1 MNKKRVALILAA
13 ALGVN
18 TFVVSVGNF
27 GGKVQVV
34 HAQQQG
40 RLTNTEDI
48 NKLNSIKI
56 ETLQTTVESVT
67 DSEVIL
73 TFKDVNK
80 DNVKNVSGSLAYT
93 KFTERPTTD
102 TNGNVNVFWDANTG
116 KATVKGMNAP
126 GIYSG
131 DVTIEY
137 KDGTNKVYTL
147 TLRKTYEENEL
158 TASINVGIGTIE
170 VTDVKVNGQAKTID
184 ASNTL
189 ELYLGD
195 KLIDT
200 IKTSNDN
207 KFTVPDM
214 KVGQVYKLVYKENG
228 NEVTSTQII
237 LTEQEQATVKA
248 YATNT
253 TTAANEIK
261 TVIEKDYDTSTVY
274 VTKTSSANGSTY
286 LNDTNFNFKV
296 GTTSVLDYTQ
306 TETKT
311 ADSNGAHRQGGAKI
325 DVSSTSTTNANL
337 TISVGGENVDLV
349 NLDQAEAGNF
359 LPSHWMTWGP
369 FRNNILQRNVG
380 YGQGF
385 VSLGSEVQSLYD
397 ASKEVSS
404 VGVATINVRDANTNT
419 TTKYKTLYVIGG
431 IKPTPEMTD
440 LTLDPNRPNTNS
452 GATDANMVPVSTV
465 TFNYDT
471 SKLEHGYNSVS
482 LNFTSEETPI
492 LGSTVEQLAQKVID
506 EVFIDSSTNQPAYLL
521 SILPE
526 KAGTADDN
534 TNPKYPTYHTTTPV
548 KASVVIAKDAI
559 DGSIVNAK
567 FERVSASEGN
577 LILTNGEE
585 LLKGTDENTLAR
597 KLSVSGS
604 TGISFV
610 EKDNNGNLVFRVQFN
625 GQVPSTIS
633 WTLDK
638 LSGSINVTSVDAVN
652 FDGEVKP
659 SNANTDRL
667 ESQFDIVA
675 KFNST
680 VPTGGTLGIDG
691 SNSLRVTFSSLTN
704 GSHKISTTTN
714 TGKYQGTYSA
724 GIVVSR
730 TPFTIEVRDVKAV
743 SSTSASIV
751 IDANFFSTD
760 DIPKV
765 SSGVI
770 QYSEKTINGNTT
782 TWSDWKDSSAK
793 VDKSEVKEEAITKT
807 VDGLTTGKT
816 YKFRAVYDYN
826 NGTLT
831 EKIYSNETT
840 EVTLPTSSGSST
852 ITGSG
857 STTGTSG
864 GSTTIYIT
872 TSNSTSYRASVSVNL
887 PSGFSYDLGKNPVA
901 VKITYRDLDGKI
913 VTESKEQFSNVIAK
927 FENGKVVL
935 EGLVPGK
942 DYSEISI
949 DYIDNNGKTKTLV
962 LKNIKVD
969 FTTEL
974 EKYLAN
980 VYQVVFG
987 RPADEAGYHFHLDNL
1002 KNKKVSLR
1010 DFLLNMLTEK
1020 EFVEKYKSTEE
1031 KIEALYS
1038 AIVSRSSDEV
1048 GKKFWIEEYKKL
1060 FEVYGSE
1067 STVLNA
1073 IADRMVNE
1081 NELKKLADKMGV
1093 EW

>member
-73 TFKDVNK
+73 TFKDINK

-116 KATVKGMNAP
+116 KSTVKGMNAP

-170 VTDVKVNGQAKTID
+170 VTYVKVNGQAKTID

-214 KVGQVYKLVYKENG
+214 KAGQVYKLVYKENG
-228 NEVTSTQII
+228 NEVASTQII

-325 DVSSTSTTNANL
+325 DVSSTSTTNSNL
-337 TISVGGENVDLV
+337 TINVGGENVDLV
-349 NLDQAEAGNF
+349 NLDQAEGGNF

-440 LTLDPNRPNTNS
+440 LTLDPTKPNTNS

-506 EVFIDSSTNQPAYLL
+506 EVFIDSSTNQPANLP

-534 TNPKYPTYHTTTPV
+534 TNSKYPTYHTTTPV

-659 SNANTDRL
+659 SNADTDRL

-730 TPFTIEVRDVKAV
+730 TPFTIEARDVKAV

-887 PSGFSYDLGKNPVA
+887 PSGFSYDLGRNPVA

-987 RPADEAGYHFHLDNL
+987 RPADEVGYHFHLDNL

-1031 KIEALYS
+1031 KIEALYN
-1038 AIVSRSSDEV
+1038 AIVNRTSDEA
-1048 GKKFWIEEYKKL
+1048 GKKFWVDEYKKVL
-1060 FEVYGSE
+1060 AVYGSE
-1067 STVLNA
+1067 STALRA

-1081 NELKKLADKMGV
+1081 NELKELADKMGV

>member
-1 MNKKRVALILAA
+1 MNKKRVALTLAV

-116 KATVKGMNAP
+116 KSTVKGMNAP

-214 KVGQVYKLVYKENG
+214 KAGQVYKLVYKENG

-325 DVSSTSTTNANL
+325 DVSSTSTTNSNL
-337 TISVGGENVDLV
+337 TINVGGENVDLV
-349 NLDQAEAGNF
+349 NLDQAEGGNF

-404 VGVATINVRDANTNT
+404 VGVARIDVRDANNT
-419 TTKYKTLYVIGG
+419 IIKYKTLYVIGG

-567 FERVSASEGN
+567 FERVSASEVN
-577 LILTNGEE
+577 LILTNGKE

-826 NGTLT
+826 NGITI
-831 EKIYSNETT
+831 EKIYSNETG
-840 EVTLPTSSGSST
+840 EVTLRTSSVNST

-857 STTGTSG
+857 STTGTST
-864 GSTTIYIT
+864 GSTTINVT

-987 RPADEAGYHFHLDNL
+987 RPADEVGYHFHLKNL
-1002 KNKKVSLR
+1002 MDKKVSLKE
-1010 DFLLNMLTEK
+1010 FLLNMLSEK
-1020 EFVEKYKSTEE
+1020 EFIEKYKSAEE

>member
-170 VTDVKVNGQAKTID
+170 VTDVKVNGKAKTID

-214 KVGQVYKLVYKENG
+214 KAGQVYKLVYKENG
-228 NEVTSTQII
+228 NEVASTQII

-286 LNDTNFNFKV
+286 LNDTNFKFKV

-337 TISVGGENVDLV
+337 TISVGGENVDLLY
-349 NLDQAEAGNF
+349 LDKATGGNF
-359 LPSHWMTWGP
+359 LPAYMMTWGP
-369 FRNNILQRNVG
+369 FRRYLTTADNGKQMNVA
-380 YGQGF
+380 YGVGS
-385 VSLGSEVQSLYD
+385 VGLGSEVQSLYD

-404 VGVATINVRDANTNT
+404 VGVATIVINS
-419 TTKYKTLYVIGG
+419 TKYKSLYVMGG
-431 IKPTPEMTD
+431 VKPILEMNEIPPTASKPD
-440 LTLDPNRPNTNS
+440 TNS
-452 GATDANMVPVSTV
+452 GATNASSVPVNTV

-482 LNFTSEETPI
+482 LNFTAEETPI
-492 LGSTVEQLAQKVID
+492 LGSTVAQLEDMVDNELFADQSGALVDLPHI
-506 EVFIDSSTNQPAYLL
+506 A
-521 SILPE
+521 PE
-526 KAGTADDN
+526 KAGTNDSDTSKFN
-534 TNPKYPTYHTTTPV
+534 TRHTTTPV
-548 KASVVIAKDAI
+548 KTSVVIAKDAI
-559 DGSIVNAK
+559 DGIIVNAK

-585 LLKGTDENTLAR
+585 LLKGTDGNTLA
-597 KLSVSGS
+597 KNLIVSGS
-604 TGISFV
+604 NGVSF
-610 EKDNNGNLVFRVQFN
+610 EKQNINGDLVFRVQFN
-625 GQVPSTIS
+625 GQVPSTIN
-633 WTLDK
+633 WK
-638 LSGSINVTSVDAVN
+638 LNDLGSTINITGVDAVN
-652 FDGEVKP
+652 FDGEVKV
-659 SNANTDRL
+659 SNANTDKI
-667 ESQFDIVA
+667 EGQFDIVA

-765 SSGVI
+765 SGGVI

-826 NGTLT
+826 NGTST

-987 RPADEAGYHFHLDNL
+987 RPADEVGYHFHLKNL
-1002 KNKKVSLR
+1002 MDKKVSLKE
-1010 DFLLNMLTEK
+1010 FLLNMLSEK
-1020 EFVEKYKSTEE
+1020 EFIEKYKSAEE

>member
-1 MNKKRVALILAA
+1 MNKKRVALTLAA

-116 KATVKGMNAP
+116 KSTVKGMNAP

-214 KVGQVYKLVYKENG
+214 KAGQVYKLVYKENG

-337 TISVGGENVDLV
+337 TISVGGENVDLLY
-349 NLDQAEAGNF
+349 LDKATGGNF
-359 LPSHWMTWGP
+359 LPAYMMTWGP
-369 FRNNILQRNVG
+369 FRGYLTTADNGKQMNVA
-380 YGQGF
+380 YGVGS
-385 VSLGSEVQSLYD
+385 VGLGSEVQSLYD

-404 VGVATINVRDANTNT
+404 VGVAIIVINR
-419 TTKYKTLYVIGG
+419 TKYKSLYVMGG
-431 IKPTPEMTD
+431 VKPILEMNEIPPTASKPD
-440 LTLDPNRPNTNS
+440 TNS

-482 LNFTSEETPI
+482 LNFTAEETPI
-492 LGSTVEQLAQKVID
+492 LGSTVAQLADMVDNELFADQSGALVDLPHI
-506 EVFIDSSTNQPAYLL
+506 A
-521 SILPE
+521 PE
-526 KAGTADDN
+526 KAGTNDSDTSKFN
-534 TNPKYPTYHTTTPV
+534 TRHTTTPV

-567 FERVSASEGN
+567 FERVSASEVN
-577 LILTNGEE
+577 LILTNGKE

-625 GQVPSTIS
+625 GQVPSTIN
-633 WTLDK
+633 WK
-638 LSGSINVTSVDAVN
+638 LNDLGSTINITRVDAVN
-652 FDGEVKP
+652 FDGEVKV
-659 SNANTDRL
+659 SNANTDKI
-667 ESQFDIVA
+667 EGQFDIVA

-765 SSGVI
+765 SGGVI

-826 NGTLT
+826 NGTST

-840 EVTLPTSSGSST
+840 EVTLPTSSVNST

-864 GSTTIYIT
+864 GSTTINVT
-872 TSNSTSYRASVSVNL
+872 TINSTSYRASVSVNL

-987 RPADEAGYHFHLDNL
+987 RPADEVGYHFHLKNL
-1002 KNKKVSLR
+1002 MDKKVSLKE
-1010 DFLLNMLTEK
+1010 FLLNMLSEK
-1020 EFVEKYKSTEE
+1020 EFIEKYKSAEE

>member
-1 MNKKRVALILAA
+1 
-13 ALGVN
+13 
-18 TFVVSVGNF
+18 
-27 GGKVQVV
+27 
-34 HAQQQG
+34 
-40 RLTNTEDI
+40 
-48 NKLNSIKI
+48 
-56 ETLQTTVESVT
+56 
-67 DSEVIL
+67 
-73 TFKDVNK
+73 
-80 DNVKNVSGSLAYT
+80 
-93 KFTERPTTD
+93 
-102 TNGNVNVFWDANTG
+102 
-116 KATVKGMNAP
+116 
-126 GIYSG
+126 
-131 DVTIEY
+131 
-137 KDGTNKVYTL
+137 
-147 TLRKTYEENEL
+147 
-158 TASINVGIGTIE
+158 
-170 VTDVKVNGQAKTID
+170 
-184 ASNTL
+184 
-189 ELYLGD
+189 
-195 KLIDT
+195 
-200 IKTSNDN
+200 
-207 KFTVPDM
+207 
-214 KVGQVYKLVYKENG
+214 
-228 NEVTSTQII
+228 
-237 LTEQEQATVKA
+237 
-248 YATNT
+248 
-253 TTAANEIK
+253 
-261 TVIEKDYDTSTVY
+261 
-274 VTKTSSANGSTY
+274 
-286 LNDTNFNFKV
+286 
-296 GTTSVLDYTQ
+296 
-306 TETKT
+306 
-311 ADSNGAHRQGGAKI
+311 
-325 DVSSTSTTNANL
+325 
-337 TISVGGENVDLV
+337 
-349 NLDQAEAGNF
+349 
-359 LPSHWMTWGP
+359 
-369 FRNNILQRNVG
+369 
-380 YGQGF
+380 
-385 VSLGSEVQSLYD
+385 
-397 ASKEVSS
+397 
-404 VGVATINVRDANTNT
+404 
-419 TTKYKTLYVIGG
+419 
-431 IKPTPEMTD
+431 MTD
-440 LTLDPNRPNTNS
+440 LTLDPRPNTNS

-492 LGSTVEQLAQKVID
+492 LGSTVGQLAQKVID

-659 SNANTDRL
+659 SNADTDRL

-826 NGTLT
+826 NGTST

-987 RPADEAGYHFHLDNL
+987 RPADEVGYHFHLKNL
-1002 KNKKVSLR
+1002 MDKKVSLKE
-1010 DFLLNMLTEK
+1010 FLLNMLSEK
-1020 EFVEKYKSTEE
+1020 EFIEKYKSAEE

>member
-73 TFKDVNK
+73 TFKDINK

-116 KATVKGMNAP
+116 KSTVKGMNAP

-170 VTDVKVNGQAKTID
+170 VTYVKVNGQAKTID

-214 KVGQVYKLVYKENG
+214 KAGQVYKLVYKENG
-228 NEVTSTQII
+228 NEVASTQII

-325 DVSSTSTTNANL
+325 DVSSTSTTNSNL
-337 TISVGGENVDLV
+337 TINVGGENVDLV
-349 NLDQAEAGNF
+349 NLDQAEGGNF

-440 LTLDPNRPNTNS
+440 LTLDPTKPNTNS

-506 EVFIDSSTNQPAYLL
+506 EVFIDSSTNQPANLP

-534 TNPKYPTYHTTTPV
+534 TNSKYPTYHTTTPV

-659 SNANTDRL
+659 SNADTDRL

-730 TPFTIEVRDVKAV
+730 TPFTIEARDVKAV

-887 PSGFSYDLGKNPVA
+887 PSGFSYDLGRNPVA

-987 RPADEAGYHFHLDNL
+987 RPADEVGYHFHLDNL

-1031 KIEALYS
+1031 KIEALYN
-1038 AIVSRSSDEV
+1038 AIVNRTSDEA
-1048 GKKFWIEEYKKL
+1048 GKKFWVDEYKKVL
-1060 FEVYGSE
+1060 AVYGSE
-1067 STVLNA
+1067 STALRA

-1081 NELKKLADKMGV
+1081 NELKELADKVGV

>member
-93 KFTERPTTD
+93 KFTERPTTY

-170 VTDVKVNGQAKTID
+170 VTYVKVNGQPKTID

-214 KVGQVYKLVYKENG
+214 KAGQVYKLVYKENG
-228 NEVTSTQII
+228 NEVASTQII

-253 TTAANEIK
+253 TTAENEIK
-261 TVIEKDYDTSTVY
+261 TAIEKDYDTSTIY

-286 LNDTNFNFKV
+286 LNDTNFKFKV

-337 TISVGGENVDLV
+337 TISVGGENVDLLY
-349 NLDQAEAGNF
+349 LDKATGGNF
-359 LPSHWMTWGP
+359 LPAYMMTWGP
-369 FRNNILQRNVG
+369 FRRYLTTADNGKQMNVA
-380 YGQGF
+380 YGVGS
-385 VSLGSEVQSLYD
+385 VGLGSEVQSLYD

-404 VGVATINVRDANTNT
+404 VGVATIVINS
-419 TTKYKTLYVIGG
+419 TKYKSLYVMGG
-431 IKPTPEMTD
+431 VKPILEMNEIPPTASKPD
-440 LTLDPNRPNTNS
+440 TNS
-452 GATDANMVPVSTV
+452 GATNASSVPVNTV

-482 LNFTSEETPI
+482 LNFTAEETPI
-492 LGSTVEQLAQKVID
+492 LGSTVAQLADMVDNELFADQSGALVDLPHI
-506 EVFIDSSTNQPAYLL
+506 A
-521 SILPE
+521 PE
-526 KAGTADDN
+526 KAGTNDSDTSKFN
-534 TNPKYPTYHTTTPV
+534 TRHTTTPV

-585 LLKGTDENTLAR
+585 LLKGTDGNTLA
-597 KLSVSGS
+597 KNLIVSGS
-604 TGISFV
+604 NGVSF
-610 EKDNNGNLVFRVQFN
+610 EKQNINGDLVFRVQFN
-625 GQVPSTIS
+625 GQVPSTIN
-633 WTLDK
+633 WK
-638 LSGSINVTSVDAVN
+638 LNDLGSTINITGVDAVN
-652 FDGEVKP
+652 FDGEVKV
-659 SNANTDRL
+659 SNANTDKI
-667 ESQFDIVA
+667 EGQFDIVA

-826 NGTLT
+826 NGTST

-987 RPADEAGYHFHLDNL
+987 RPADEVGYHFHLKNL
-1002 KNKKVSLR
+1002 MDKKVSLKE
-1010 DFLLNMLTEK
+1010 FLLNMLSEK
-1020 EFVEKYKSTEE
+1020 EFIEKYKSAEE

>member
-1 MNKKRVALILAA
+1 MNKKRVALTLAA
-13 ALGVN
+13 VLGVN

-214 KVGQVYKLVYKENG
+214 KAGQVYKLVYKENG

-261 TVIEKDYDTSTVY
+261 TVIEKDYDTSTVD

-325 DVSSTSTTNANL
+325 DVSSTSTTNSNL
-337 TISVGGENVDLV
+337 TINVGGENVDLV
-349 NLDQAEAGNF
+349 NLDQAEGGNF

-404 VGVATINVRDANTNT
+404 VGVARIDVRDANNT
-419 TTKYKTLYVIGG
+419 IIKYKTLYVIGG

-567 FERVSASEGN
+567 FERVSASEVN
-577 LILTNGEE
+577 LILTNGKE

-826 NGTLT
+826 NGITI
-831 EKIYSNETT
+831 EKIYSNETG
-840 EVTLPTSSGSST
+840 EVTLRTSSVNST

-857 STTGTSG
+857 STTGTST
-864 GSTTIYIT
+864 GSTTINVT

-987 RPADEAGYHFHLDNL
+987 RPADEVGYHFHLKNL
-1002 KNKKVSLR
+1002 MDKKVSLKE
-1010 DFLLNMLTEK
+1010 FLLNMLSEK
-1020 EFVEKYKSTEE
+1020 EFIEKYKSAEE

>member
-1 MNKKRVALILAA
+1 MNKKRVALTLAA
-13 ALGVN
+13 ALSVN

-214 KVGQVYKLVYKENG
+214 KAGQVYKLVYKENG

-261 TVIEKDYDTSTVY
+261 TAIEKDYDTSTVD

-286 LNDTNFNFKV
+286 LNDTNFKFKV

-349 NLDQAEAGNF
+349 NLDQAEGGNF

-404 VGVATINVRDANTNT
+404 VGVARIDVRDANNT
-419 TTKYKTLYVIGG
+419 IIKYKTLYVIGG

-506 EVFIDSSTNQPAYLL
+506 EVFIDPSTNQPAYLL

-526 KAGTADDN
+526 KAGTANDN

-567 FERVSASEGN
+567 FERVSASEVN
-577 LILTNGEE
+577 LILTNGKE

-625 GQVPSTIS
+625 GQVPSIIS

-826 NGTLT
+826 NGTST

-840 EVTLPTSSGSST
+840 EVTLRTSSVNST

-857 STTGTSG
+857 STTGTST
-864 GSTTIYIT
+864 GSTTINVT

-987 RPADEAGYHFHLDNL
+987 RPADEVGYHFHLKNL
-1002 KNKKVSLR
+1002 MDKKVSLKE
-1010 DFLLNMLTEK
+1010 FLLNMLSEK
-1020 EFVEKYKSTEE
+1020 EFIEKYKSAEE

>member
-116 KATVKGMNAP
+116 KSTVKGMNAP

-170 VTDVKVNGQAKTID
+170 VTYVKVNGQPKTID

-214 KVGQVYKLVYKENG
+214 KAGQVYKLVYKENG
-228 NEVTSTQII
+228 NEVASTQII

-286 LNDTNFNFKV
+286 LNDTNFKFKV

-337 TISVGGENVDLV
+337 TISVGGENVDLLY
-349 NLDQAEAGNF
+349 LDKATGGNF
-359 LPSHWMTWGP
+359 LPAYMMTWGP
-369 FRNNILQRNVG
+369 FRGYLTTADNGKQMNVA
-380 YGQGF
+380 YGVGS
-385 VSLGSEVQSLYD
+385 VGLGSEVQSLYD

-404 VGVATINVRDANTNT
+404 VGVAIIVINR
-419 TTKYKTLYVIGG
+419 TKYKSLYVMGG
-431 IKPTPEMTD
+431 VKPILEMNEIPPTASKPD
-440 LTLDPNRPNTNS
+440 TNS

-482 LNFTSEETPI
+482 LNFTAEETPI
-492 LGSTVEQLAQKVID
+492 LGSTVAQLADMVDNELFADQSGALVDLPHI
-506 EVFIDSSTNQPAYLL
+506 A
-521 SILPE
+521 PE
-526 KAGTADDN
+526 KAGTNDSDTSKFN
-534 TNPKYPTYHTTTPV
+534 TRHTTTPV

-826 NGTLT
+826 NGTST

-840 EVTLPTSSGSST
+840 EVTLPTSSLNST

-864 GSTTIYIT
+864 GSTTINVT

>member
-1 MNKKRVALILAA
+1 MNKKRVALTLAA
-13 ALGVN
+13 VLGVN

-214 KVGQVYKLVYKENG
+214 KAGQVYKLVYKENG

-261 TVIEKDYDTSTVY
+261 TVIEKDYDTSTVD

-325 DVSSTSTTNANL
+325 DVSSTSTTNSNL
-337 TISVGGENVDLV
+337 TINVGGENVDLV
-349 NLDQAEAGNF
+349 NLDQAEGGNF

-404 VGVATINVRDANTNT
+404 VGVARIDVRDANNT
-419 TTKYKTLYVIGG
+419 IIKYKTLYVIGG

-567 FERVSASEGN
+567 FERVSASEVN
-577 LILTNGEE
+577 LILTNGKE

-826 NGTLT
+826 NGITI
-831 EKIYSNETT
+831 EKIYSNETG
-840 EVTLPTSSGSST
+840 EVTLRTSSVNST

-857 STTGTSG
+857 STTGTST
-864 GSTTIYIT
+864 GSTTINVT

-1010 DFLLNMLTEK
+1010 DFLLNMLNEK

-1031 KIEALYS
+1031 KIEALYN
-1038 AIVSRSSDEV
+1038 AIVNRTSDEA
-1048 GKKFWIEEYKKL
+1048 GKKFWVDEYKKVL
-1060 FEVYGSE
+1060 AVYGSE
-1067 STVLNA
+1067 STALRA

-1081 NELKKLADKMGV
+1081 NELKELADKMGV
-1093 EW
+1093 QW

>member
-1 MNKKRVALILAA
+1 MNKKRVALTLAA

-116 KATVKGMNAP
+116 KSTVKGMNAP

-325 DVSSTSTTNANL
+325 DVSSTSTTNSNL
-337 TISVGGENVDLV
+337 TINVGGENVDLV
-349 NLDQAEAGNF
+349 NLDQAEGGNF

-404 VGVATINVRDANTNT
+404 VGVARIDVRDANNT
-419 TTKYKTLYVIGG
+419 IIKYKTLYVIGG

-567 FERVSASEGN
+567 FERVSASEVN
-577 LILTNGEE
+577 LILTNGKE

-826 NGTLT
+826 NGTST

-840 EVTLPTSSGSST
+840 EVTLRTSSVNST

-857 STTGTSG
+857 GTTTGTST
-864 GSTTIYIT
+864 GSTTITVT
-872 TSNSTSYRASVSVNL
+872 TSNSTLTGTSASVTL
-887 PSGFSYDLGKNPVA
+887 PSGFRYDLGKNPVA

-987 RPADEAGYHFHLDNL
+987 RPADEVGYHFHLDNL

-1031 KIEALYS
+1031 KIEALYN
-1038 AIVSRSSDEV
+1038 AIVNRTSDEA
-1048 GKKFWIEEYKKL
+1048 GKKFWVDEYKKVL
-1060 FEVYGSE
+1060 AVYGSE